1 MVKLADILIKNACI
15 ITMDEQH
22 HIYQDGAIAIDK
34 SKIVAIGKSKELL
47 AAWQGKKELDAAG
60 GAIFPGLIN
69 THAHLFQVLLKG
81 LGRDKSIYD
90 WANSS
95 VRPSRYY
102 ISPEMAAAASVVGC
116 LDLLHSGTTTVL
128 DFQYLHDFPGMDK
141 AVIEAIASTGI
152 RQVYARGL
160 ISQAKLDNGSGYQDD
175 FEHFLADLKSLQQ
188 AYQESPLVSIAA
200 APSLISDIPG
210 RDAMHELKETLDSL
224 DMRLTM
230 HINET
235 IDDNIYTNEQYKLDC
250 IPLLA
255 EVGLLNQRF
264 IAAHCVK
271 MTAKDKGLLR
281 AFGAHVSH
289 NPISNMILAS
299 GVAPIAAMQQEGI
312 PITIA
317 TDGAASNDTNNM
329 LEVLKM
335 TALLQKCSLERPEV
349 VTAEDV
355 LTFATRAGAKA
366 LGLDDKIG
374 SLEIGKEADLFIF
387 KDNTAGAVPM
397 FDPISALVYSSSP
410 QNIVLNMVAGQIVLA
425 DGKSVLVDE
434 EESFNAVRAYA
445 KELRTAVELKNTHW
459 QVDFQ

>member
-1 MVKLADILIKNACI
+1 
-15 ITMDEQH
+15 MDDER
-22 HIYQDGAIAIDK
+22 HIYQDGAIAIVG
-34 SKIVAIGKSKELL
+34 SKIVAIGEQATVLTE
-47 AAWQGKKELDAAG
+47 WQGKKELDAVG

-81 LGRDKSIYD
+81 LGRDKRIYD

-102 ISPEMAAAASVVGC
+102 IRPEMAAAASIVGC
-116 LDLLHSGTTTVL
+116 LDLLHTGATTVL
-128 DFQYLHDFPGMDK
+128 DFQYLHDFPGMDR
-141 AVIEAIASTGI
+141 AVIEAISSTGI

-160 ISQAKLDNGSGYQDD
+160 ISPAKIDNGSGYMDNFD
-175 FEHFLADLKSLQQ
+175 HFLADIVSLKEE
-188 AYQESPLVSIAA
+188 YHNNPLISIAA

-210 RDAMHELKETLDSL
+210 MDAMHELKETLDRL
-224 DMRLTM
+224 EMRLTM

-235 IDDNIYTNEQYKLDC
+235 IDDNEYTNEHYKLDC

-271 MTAKDKGLLR
+271 MTTKDKGLLL
-281 AFGAHVSH
+281 ACGAHVSH
-289 NPISNMILAS
+289 NPLSNMILAS
-299 GVAPIAAMQQEGI
+299 GVAPIAAMQEQGI
-312 PITIA
+312 AITIA

-335 TALLQKCSLERPEV
+335 TALLQKCSLERPDV

-374 SLEIGKEADLFIF
+374 SLELGKEADLFIF
-387 KDNTAGAVPM
+387 QDNTAGAVPM
-397 FDPISALVYSSSP
+397 FDPISALVYSGSP
-410 QNIVLNMVAGQIVLA
+410 QNIVLTMVAGRIVLA
-425 DGKSVLVDE
+425 DGKAVLINE
-434 EESFNAVRAYA
+434 QESFNTVRAYA
-445 KELRTAVELKNTHW
+445 KELRTIVDLKNVHW
-459 QVDFQ
+459 QASFQ